1 MFAPTRISMFQFPVP
16 SFSQFLTII
25 DRTDLYYYLFDGDPV
40 AHQGGLAQM
49 VERSLSMREVV
60 GSIPRFSSY

>member
-1 MFAPTRISMFQFPVP
+1 MFAPTRISMFQFPIP

-40 AHQGGLAQM
+40 AHQGELSQM
-49 VERSLSMREVV
+49 VEHSLSM
-60 GSIPRFSSY
+60 